1 MVLAVSNRI
10 ACMQVWGGPLSLV
23 VWLLGTRAR
32 GSLQCSVPCPCS
44 CMRVRSWSRR
54 MAATLARLWQGEGS
68 SAAAAGLS
76 HGCVVG
82 VFLGNV
88 LEGRREEEMGLGRKE
103 HCAGVW
109 RSEESEAGNGGGG
122 GGDTVAGKC
131 LLRLGLELTS
141 CFRRMVLMMTASRTP
156 VAILRIS
163 SCQTKEHRELMM
175 LVDHC
180 VLGFCDVRLYEGRNT
195 SSTKTGKP

>member
-1 MVLAVSNRI
+1 MVASWVSFWAMFWKEEGKRRW
-10 ACMQVWGGPLSLV
+10 VWGG
-23 VWLLGTRAR
+23 
-32 GSLQCSVPCPCS
+32 
-44 CMRVRSWSRR
+44 RSI
-54 MAATLARLWQGEGS
+54 A
-68 SAAAAGLS
+68 
-76 HGCVVG
+76 
-82 VFLGNV
+82 
-88 LEGRREEEMGLGRKE
+88 LECGGRKKAKRE
-103 HCAGVW
+103 M
-109 RSEESEAGNGGGG
+109 GGG